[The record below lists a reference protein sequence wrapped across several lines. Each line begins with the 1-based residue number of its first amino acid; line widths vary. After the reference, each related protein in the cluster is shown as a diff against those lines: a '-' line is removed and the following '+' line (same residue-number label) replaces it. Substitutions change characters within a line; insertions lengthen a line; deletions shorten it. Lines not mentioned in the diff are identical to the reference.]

1 MTDAAISCIRKGAVL
16 MDLNLRG
23 KTAIVTGGKSGLGA
37 AISEVL
43 ASEGT
48 NVVVNYTS
56 EEIKAHEFVEELNK
70 KYNTDCIA
78 LYGDITVAE
87 NIDSIIKKSIEKYGR
102 INILVNNAGIW
113 PTSFVESMSDEE
125 WNKVIQ
131 VNLTG
136 PFMFSKRV
144 VKHFISNNIKG
155 KIINIVSQAAF
166 HGSTSGHAHYAAAKG
181 GLVIFTVSL
190 AREVAKYGINVNA
203 VAPGMMRTRM
213 SAKALAE
220 REDEYLG
227 RISLGRIAEP
237 MEVAYTVA
245 FLASDKADYITGATI
260 DVTGGMLMR

>member
-1 MTDAAISCIRKGAVL
+1 
-16 MDLNLRG
+16 MDLNFRG
-23 KTAIVTGGKSGLGA
+23 KTAIVTGGGSGLGA
-37 AISEVL
+37 AISKVL
-43 ASEGT
+43 ANEGA
-48 NVVVNYTS
+48 NVAVNYIVD
-56 EEIKAHEFVEELNK
+56 EEEVHEFVEELSK

-87 NIDSIIKKSIEKYGR
+87 NIDSIINKCIEKYGK
-102 INILVNNAGIW
+102 IDILVNNAGIW
-113 PTSFVESMSDEE
+113 PTCFVENMSDEE
-125 WNKVIQ
+125 WNRVIQ

-144 VKHFISNNIKG
+144 VKHFISNSIKG

-181 GLVIFTVSL
+181 GLVTFTVSL

-203 VAPGMMRTRM
+203 VAPGMMRTQM
-213 SAKALAE
+213 SKKALAE
-220 REDEYLG
+220 REDEYLKRIPLG
-227 RISLGRIAEP
+227 RISEP
-237 MEVAYTVA
+237 TEVAYTVA